1 MPLTLV
7 TCMGNSVIK
16 SIGDLYDVI
25 RVIGEKLKKDK
36 YIKKD
41 IDVEVKEDFKV
52 KLYKN
57 ETRRKDNN

>member
-7 TCMGNSVIK
+7 SCMGNSVIK

-36 YIKKD
+36 EIKKD

-52 KLYKN
+52 KLYKI
-57 ETRRKDNN
+57 ETRRKDD

>member
-7 TCMGNSVIK
+7 SCMGNSVIK

-36 YIKKD
+36 EIKKD

-52 KLYKN
+52 KLYKI
-57 ETRRKDNN
+57 ETRRKDN

>member
-16 SIGDLYDVI
+16 SIGNLYDVI

-36 YIKKD
+36 EIKKD

-52 KLYKN
+52 KLYKI
-57 ETRRKDNN
+57 ETRRKDN